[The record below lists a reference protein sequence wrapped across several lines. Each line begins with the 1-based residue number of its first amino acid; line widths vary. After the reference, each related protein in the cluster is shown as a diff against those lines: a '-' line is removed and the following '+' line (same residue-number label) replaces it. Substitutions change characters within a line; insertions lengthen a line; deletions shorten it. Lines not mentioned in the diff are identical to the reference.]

1 MLSPSQ
7 NLNIGPTTIIPSG
20 NPKANRSNID
30 ECTSLSNMYINQHL
44 RYGLLFVFNV
54 ETAGTP
60 LYRRE
65 LDAAGMTEK
74 SVKFTLARSGV
85 S

>member
-1 MLSPSQ
+1 
-7 NLNIGPTTIIPSG
+7 
-20 NPKANRSNID
+20 
-30 ECTSLSNMYINQHL
+30 MYINQHL